1 MVDKLRTIYENVPNC
16 TYIEE
21 VRVVESYATPID
33 QAVIT
38 CYETTLS
45 IGNSISFNIGYE
57 DDNGKVFTGYVR
69 NIEKKLP
76 DNKTRIIC
84 ENELSKATDY
94 FIATDNPTEP
104 YRYANIK
111 SEDFVEQILA
121 LASIT
126 NYTSNVPLEF
136 RWGTNGAVEI
146 NLVNAWNVVNTLA
159 GMLAWHIY
167 ADRDGKVH
175 FVDRKPYWE
184 SGDSSSFTWNQSTE
198 NILMINH
205 TQSTEGLR
213 NRVVAYGKNN
223 ISATAKTSSPYL
235 PAGFYKTAVL
245 ATPILDTT
253 SLCQTAA
260 NYNLDLYNRL
270 TESLTIQITGD
281 WNVKPRLFATITE
294 SFTGVDGN
302 WFIYQVEHNLGKE
315 GYVQNV
321 TLTK

>member
-1 MVDKLRTIYENVPNC
+1 
-16 TYIEE
+16 
-21 VRVVESYATPID
+21 
-33 QAVIT
+33 
-38 CYETTLS
+38 
-45 IGNSISFNIGYE
+45 
-57 DDNGKVFTGYVR
+57 
-69 NIEKKLP
+69 
-76 DNKTRIIC
+76 
-84 ENELSKATDY
+84 
-94 FIATDNPTEP
+94 
-104 YRYANIK
+104 
-111 SEDFVEQILA
+111 
-121 LASIT
+121 
-126 NYTSNVPLEF
+126 
-136 RWGTNGAVEI
+136 
-146 NLVNAWNVVNTLA
+146 
-159 GMLAWHIY
+159 
-167 ADRDGKVH
+167 
-175 FVDRKPYWE
+175 
-184 SGDSSSFTWNQSTE
+184 
-198 NILMINH
+198 MINH